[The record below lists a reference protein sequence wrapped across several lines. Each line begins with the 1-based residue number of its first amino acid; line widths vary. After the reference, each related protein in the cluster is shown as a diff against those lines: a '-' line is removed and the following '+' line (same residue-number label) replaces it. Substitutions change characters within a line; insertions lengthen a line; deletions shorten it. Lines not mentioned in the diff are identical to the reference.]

1 MHVVLYEPEI
11 PPNTGSIARLCAATL
26 TALHLIEPLGFQ
38 IDDKHLK
45 RAGLDYWEFVDLRVY
60 ASWQDFLI
68 ESGAGNLLYFSK
80 RGIQS
85 YTTARYQR
93 NDYLVFG
100 PETRGLPQEL
110 LDANRERLYRIPM
123 MGHGVRSLNL
133 SNAVSIV
140 LYEGLRQLG
149 MT

>member
-1 MHVVLYEPEI
+1 MQIVLVQPEI

-26 TALHLIEPLGFQ
+26 TPLHLIAPLGFK

-45 RAGLDYWEFVDLRVY
+45 RAGLDYWKYVDVHLHD
-60 ASWQDFLI
+60 SWADFLR
-68 ESGAGNLLYFSK
+68 EHEACRLLYFSK
-80 RGIQS
+80 RATQS
-85 YTTARYQR
+85 YTTARYR
-93 NDYLVFG
+93 ENDFLVFG
-100 PETRGLPQEL
+100 PETRGLPREL
-110 LDANRERLYRIPM
+110 LDANAERAYRIPM

-149 MT
+149 KV